1 MPRPHPRRR
10 PAHHRVADFDS
21 LPALID
27 HAKTVDGATHLLIAG
42 PKVTLYFPTED
53 GRYEAATVWQERG
66 YWHAPAASARTI
78 LGRLPTGVEPI
89 GSHTRRAS
97 RQVSAFGRKTQWTD
111 WMILDAI
118 DRGHAMPPEAERRA
132 VKLAQLGFV
141 DTTGTWR
148 LTAKGR
154 QVVDQRV
161 PVAAEPKRGGRAR
174 GHGRPLTP
182 ESAVALAGELSGRVG
197 GSASRAIPSAHR
209 FGEQGAAAQF
219 TVYSPEYQQ
228 PVVCVVGL
236 YEDGTVALS
245 VYSDE
250 RLSDQ
255 YENISDFTYGTGGY
269 TSREA
274 DVGEM
279 VETLEWVLET
289 VDGYAA
295 SWQEAEGGEV
305 EAKRQR
311 RRPPPDYTSHTAH
324 AYDIE
329 VFYKDE
335 FLARKH
341 ESEIGFIIGQ
351 PLVSQGPMRDGYRME
366 YGPIDVDDYRRLEGA
381 IFQKVGN
388 AANVHLVQVMYGAS
402 RGGVSEREPAF
413 KRVGARVKYNYTDGP
428 VPPGTLGTIVGFLP
442 RSYQAQIRWDDES
455 VSNHTPDEYDV
466 VKGGGRAREP
476 AASSGMSAD
485 DFVALLRSLAPS
497 DRQTTARF
505 QPSIAGL
512 PVSRGSVYVNFVNL
526 PPGGG
531 HGGGGAEAENNRA
544 SFWVEGFAHDPAVPA
559 AKVKVD
565 QSVNTFHRA
574 WQGAPAVPFRAKS
587 GSPDAVARYLA
598 DYLKKIVAAVPPRFT
613 HSGAQES
620 KAQHMYVWQV
630 SLQVTSPDRPNLRN
644 ERQYRVQALSGDRDG
659 AVAKATAI
667 AERDGLTVVGVTG
680 TARGYRVKS

>member
-10 PAHHRVADFDS
+10 PTHHRVADFDS

-78 LGRLPTGVEPI
+78 LGRLPAGVEPI

-197 GSASRAIPSAHR
+197 GSAPRAIPSAHR
-209 FGEQGAAAQF
+209 FGEQDAAAQF

-305 EAKRQR
+305 DER
-311 RRPPPDYTSHTAH
+311 R
-324 AYDIE
+324 
-329 VFYKDE
+329 
-335 FLARKH
+335 
-341 ESEIGFIIGQ
+341 
-351 PLVSQGPMRDGYRME
+351 
-366 YGPIDVDDYRRLEGA
+366 
-381 IFQKVGN
+381 
-388 AANVHLVQVMYGAS
+388 
-402 RGGVSEREPAF
+402 VSEREPAF

-485 DFVALLRSLAPS
+485 DFVALLQSLAPP

-505 QPSIAGL
+505 QPSLAGE
-512 PVSRGSVYVNFVNL
+512 RGGGSVYVNFVNL

-544 SFWVEGFAHDPAVPA
+544 SFSVEGFAHDPAVPA

-613 HSGAQES
+613 HTTGARETRHPGAGSGLEWHRHKDGFFGLVDGERRFLLDPTADGDWVLWSVNPRTGIQS
-620 KAQHMYVWQV
+620 RKIGRYPTAA
-630 SLQVTSPDRPNLRN
+630 DAKDAARRRP
-644 ERQYRVQALSGDRDG
+644 
-659 AVAKATAI
+659 
-667 AERDGLTVVGVTG
+667 
-680 TARGYRVKS
+680 